1 MAGNMEVTNIPE
13 LNILSDFLHDSDM
26 DIDTLDFGRSEATI
40 SVVFEKE
47 LWEDRVRLGGFIIL
61 KFSVPVQKFVLTI
74 SNVTGYELNDTEKI
88 GCYDLCEL
96 ILDPSGKRIEFTTG
110 VPLDFAV
117 NVSALKMRL
126 DKSPGAPEWVNRRRL
141 RFWTS

>member
-1 MAGNMEVTNIPE
+1 MTENTEVTNTAE

-26 DIDTLDFGRSEATI
+26 DIDTLDFDRSEATI

-47 LWEDRVRLGGFIIL
+47 LWDDRVRLGGLIIL

-88 GCYDLCEL
+88 GCYDLGEL
-96 ILDPSGKRIEFTTG
+96 VLDPAGKRVEFTTG

-126 DKSPGAPEWVNRRRL
+126 DKLSDTPEWVNRRRL
-141 RFWTS
+141 RFLD

>member
-1 MAGNMEVTNIPE
+1 MEVTTPSE

-26 DIDTLDFGRSEATI
+26 DIDTLDFNESESTI

-47 LWEDRVRLGGFIIL
+47 LWEDRAPLGGFIIL
-61 KFSVPVQKFVLTI
+61 KVSVPVQKFVLSV

-88 GCYDLCEL
+88 GCYDLSEVL
-96 ILDPSGKRIEFTTG
+96 LDPAGKRIEFTTG

-117 NVSALKMRL
+117 NVSSLKMRL
-126 DKSPGAPEWVNRRRL
+126 NKSSSAPEWVNRRCL
-141 RFWTS
+141 RFLG